1 MGTLYE
7 RIQQLCKSKGV
18 SGSRMCLDLGISKS
32 TLSDMKNGRTK
43 GISVPTAQKI
53 AGYFGITVDE
63 LYGVEEKIKAD
74 PVGTAEIHI
83 EMIEDID
90 LTDLFQDF
98 KLLDARER
106 KMVKDLAHSLA
117 ETKKA
122 EV

>member
-1 MGTLYE
+1 MCTLYD
-7 RIQQLCKSKGV
+7 RIQDLCKNRGV
-18 SGSRMCLDLGISKS
+18 SGSRMCLDLGLSKS
-32 TLSDMKNGRTK
+32 TLSDIKSGRKK
-43 GISVPTAQKI
+43 GISVSTAQKI

-63 LYGVEEKIKAD
+63 LYGVEEKIKDD
-74 PVGTAEIHI
+74 PVGMAEIHV
-83 EMIEDID
+83 EMVEDID

-122 EV
+122 DV

>member
-7 RIQQLCKSKGV
+7 RIQHLCKSKGV
-18 SGSRMCLDLGISKS
+18 SGSRMCLDLGMSKS

-43 GISVPTAQKI
+43 GLSMPNAQKI

-63 LYGVEEKIKAD
+63 LYGAEEKIQKD
-74 PVGTAEIHI
+74 PVGTAQIHI

-90 LTDLFQDF
+90 LSDLFQDF

-106 KMVKDLAHSLA
+106 KIVKDLAHSLA

-122 EV
+122 DV